1 MLLVLH
7 CLFFCKQNVFSFVKV
22 KIFSIILS
30 LSLSLPLSTA
40 VVCFSFPSNFDSAI
54 TVVSGSHWYWNIVDS
69 KMKFSFQKSSISQF
83 GCDMYHDV
91 VIKSSANGFTSF
103 SISFIKQRIANKI
116 SDHNINYTI
125 CKCIKLRHVKRYIVY
140 SMYYCVVLIAIPI
153 YRVISTK

>member
-1 MLLVLH
+1 
-7 CLFFCKQNVFSFVKV
+7 
-22 KIFSIILS
+22 
-30 LSLSLPLSTA
+30 
-40 VVCFSFPSNFDSAI
+40 
-54 TVVSGSHWYWNIVDS
+54 
-69 KMKFSFQKSSISQF
+69 
-83 GCDMYHDV
+83 MYHDV